1 MSGAAPRRVLIV
13 SADIGGGHH
22 ATGRALEAAVREH
35 WPGAAVEWVD
45 TLEVMH
51 AGPAFRWIYRT
62 NVQRTPW
69 LYDFFYDQIWRH
81 RWFARSSKAVTSL
94 WAGVRLAPVL
104 DRFGPDLVLSS
115 YPLGS
120 GGLAWLRR
128 HGRLE
133 VPVGA
138 WVSDF
143 APHPFWIYDDL
154 DLHVVMH
161 PGCVD
166 LARRAEPRAR
176 VVGPAALPVVSAFAD
191 GDRRAARRSLGL
203 PLDRCTVLVS
213 CGVYGFGAVEE
224 AVDVLL
230 AAGGARIQVVVAT
243 GRNAALRR
251 RLDDPAAGDR
261 LTVLGW
267 TDRMPELTR
276 AADVVVTNAGGA
288 TALESLASGRPVLMF
303 RPIAGHG
310 MANARS
316 MAAAGVAVLCRTGG
330 ELATQV
336 RRLLDE
342 PAHRRRLEA
351 ATGACT
357 SRGSLADDLDR
368 LLAAP
373 VARTTL
379 PLSAEDAFWAHL
391 DGPRVPQLVAA
402 LALLRPTEGPV
413 TAEAVHDALA
423 ATVPAR
429 PWLTWRL
436 DDGPGRRPRWLT
448 DASGRLSGP
457 EPGLPVSGLPVSGL
471 PVSALPPDG
480 RSADVAALFDEFV
493 ARPLPAGRPPWEIQ
507 VAENWPGGRSALLIR
522 ASHAFGDGLAVLDAF
537 TGMASRAPVRAVPTA
552 TAPPRPFRPPP
563 PGGLTRPTVAAAARS
578 TGAVLRGLVSLARA
592 GAAPASPLSGPRS
605 GDSPARHAFL
615 TLPGATARAAA
626 RSAGVGT
633 SDLMVGTVAEAVH
646 RFLRERGTPAPSG
659 TVRAMVPRVLREGGG
674 HGPGNRTTAVRIDLP
689 VGPMR
694 PACRLVAV
702 RNAVAAALAQGQP
715 AGARAVLVLA
725 ARLPLRL
732 HVAVARALYRSTW
745 FDLIVS
751 VIPGPRTARW
761 LGTARIEE
769 AYAVL
774 PLAEGVGLA
783 VGVLVWDDVLA
794 VALTWDP
801 VLLPDGDRLAAW
813 IRPAFEACRGA
824 S

>member
-1 MSGAAPRRVLIV
+1 MSGAGPRRVLIV

-35 WPGAAVEWVD
+35 WPAAAVEWVD

-104 DRFGPDLVLSS
+104 DRFRPDLVLST

-143 APHPFWIYDDL
+143 APHPFWIYEDL

-166 LARRAEPRAR
+166 LARRAEPGAR

-203 PLDRCTVLVS
+203 PLDRYTVLVS

-230 AAGGARIQVVVAT
+230 TAGGARIEVVVAT

-251 RLDDPAAGDR
+251 RLDDGPAAGDR

-288 TALESLASGRPVLMF
+288 TALESLASRRPVLMF

-330 ELATQV
+330 ELATEV
-336 RRLLDE
+336 RRLLDDPGE
-342 PAHRRRLEA
+342 REQLRARARQR
-351 ATGACT
+351 ATALPG
-357 SRGSLADDLDR
+357 ADD
-368 LLAAP
+368 ACA
-373 VARTTL
+373 
-379 PLSAEDAFWAHL
+379 
-391 DGPRVPQLVAA
+391 AA
-402 LALLRPTEGPV
+402 LALYRDMLG
-413 TAEAVHDALA
+413 DA
-423 ATVPAR
+423 P
-429 PWLTWRL
+429 
-436 DDGPGRRPRWLT
+436 
-448 DASGRLSGP
+448 
-457 EPGLPVSGLPVSGL
+457 
-471 PVSALPPDG
+471 
-480 RSADVAALFDEFV
+480 
-493 ARPLPAGRPPWEIQ
+493 
-507 VAENWPGGRSALLIR
+507 
-522 ASHAFGDGLAVLDAF
+522 
-537 TGMASRAPVRAVPTA
+537 
-552 TAPPRPFRPPP
+552 
-563 PGGLTRPTVAAAARS
+563 
-578 TGAVLRGLVSLARA
+578 
-592 GAAPASPLSGPRS
+592 
-605 GDSPARHAFL
+605 
-615 TLPGATARAAA
+615 
-626 RSAGVGT
+626 
-633 SDLMVGTVAEAVH
+633 
-646 RFLRERGTPAPSG
+646 
-659 TVRAMVPRVLREGGG
+659 
-674 HGPGNRTTAVRIDLP
+674 
-689 VGPMR
+689 
-694 PACRLVAV
+694 C
-702 RNAVAAALAQGQP
+702 
-715 AGARAVLVLA
+715 
-725 ARLPLRL
+725 
-732 HVAVARALYRSTW
+732 
-745 FDLIVS
+745 
-751 VIPGPRTARW
+751 
-761 LGTARIEE
+761 
-769 AYAVL
+769 
-774 PLAEGVGLA
+774 
-783 VGVLVWDDVLA
+783 
-794 VALTWDP
+794 
-801 VLLPDGDRLAAW
+801 
-813 IRPAFEACRGA
+813 
-824 S
+824 